1 MITPSSNTCLEP
13 TTYRILD
20 GTDIATAHFARIPVT
35 RIALDDGAGNQ
46 FADGPMLE
54 AAALLADA
62 AVDVIAWN
70 GTAGSWLGIGHD
82 RELCERITAATG
94 IPATTSTLALHDA
107 FRAYGAT
114 RIGLA
119 VPYTADVTEQITAV
133 YGAAGFEVSTA
144 AGLGL
149 TDNLSFARVPAQ
161 DVRGLIRSAG
171 EGEPHAIAVVCTNVS
186 GAVHV
191 ADLEAEL
198 GIPVFDSVSATL
210 WHTLGG
216 AGVAGWGSLLA
227 SGSLRAELQRV
238 CEVVLARTGADRTT
252 LRIDLPAHALQVDLT
267 AAEALRPGVRSIR
280 RDASLPQ
287 RRLNTVTWLEQHR
300 RVLVQPDFHGEP
312 SPPQALIDVYGV
324 QAQVLAPIVRDGA
337 MAGWLSVHSMAER
350 PWSGADL
357 AAVGDAVAALHDV
370 LDGYPEEKLT

>member
-20 GTDIATAHFARIPVT
+20 GTDIATAHFTRIPVT

-54 AAALLADA
+54 AAAMLADA

-70 GTAGSWLGIGHD
+70 GTAGSWLGIEHD
-82 RELCERITAATG
+82 LKLCERITAATG
-94 IPATTSTLALHDA
+94 IPATTSTLALLDA

-119 VPYTADVTEQITAV
+119 VPYAADVTERITAV
-133 YGAAGFEVSTA
+133 YGAAGVEVGTA

-149 TDNLSFARVPAQ
+149 SDNLSFARVPAQ
-161 DVRGLIRSAG
+161 DVRRLIRSAA

-191 ADLEAEL
+191 AELEAEL
-198 GIPVFDSVSATL
+198 AIPVFDSVSATL

-216 AGVAGWGSLLA
+216 ASVADWGSLLA
-227 SGSLRAELQRV
+227 SGSLRNELQRV
-238 CEVVLARTGADRTT
+238 CEAVLAGTGADRTT
-252 LRIDLPAHALQVDLT
+252 LRIDLPAHGLQVDLT
-267 AAEALRPGVRSIR
+267 AAEAVRPGVRSIR
-280 RDASLPQ
+280 RDESLDQ
-287 RRLNTVTWLEQHR
+287 RRLNTVTWLEDHR
-300 RVLVQPDFHGEP
+300 RILVQPDFHGVP

-324 QAQVLAPIVRDGA
+324 QAQVLAPLVRGGA

-350 PWSGADL
+350 PWSGPDL
-357 AAVGDAVAALHDV
+357 SAVGDAVAALHDI
-370 LDGYPEEKLT
+370 LDDYSEAKLA